1 MLKKQS
7 VVRINGCSGCLGCLC
22 SDGPLHLVFTPNEKR
37 MLSGLVFRDSEL
49 SRVDFSHADLRETE
63 FHDVLLNGADFSG
76 ADLRG
81 AYFIGCDLRNA
92 RFDYAVMSRTRFD
105 RSWCI
110 GARGLSDDM
119 SDYVRRHGG
128 VLWFS

>member
-1 MLKKQS
+1 MSKKRS
-7 VVRINGCSGCLGCLC
+7 RMRINRCSGCLELC
-22 SDGPLHLVFTPNEKR
+22 SGGGLHLVFTPNEKR

-49 SRVDFSHADLRETE
+49 NRVDFSHADLRETE

-81 AYFIGCDLRNA
+81 ASFIGCDLRNA
-92 RFDYAVMSRTRFD
+92 CFHHVVMSRTRFD
-105 RSWCI
+105 KSWLI
-110 GARGLSDDM
+110 DARGLSNEM

-128 VLWFS
+128 LLWLS